1 MGPCSDEM
9 VLRQVPETNLEIAAR
24 PLGQNLKEILLAI
37 FEPFSENKFAINVG
51 MYNKG
56 NRRFCWKLREIW
68 KLGVGARVQ
77 I

>member
-1 MGPCSDEM
+1 VIDARNPS
-9 VLRQVPETNLEIAAR
+9 RKPRNL
-24 PLGQNLKEILLAI
+24 LGQNLNEILLAI
-37 FEPFSENKFAINVG
+37 FEPFWKNKLSIDVG

-77 I
+77 IQVQGY